1 MGDSSVNIRIM
12 VLCAEGDRVSVE
24 RALNR
29 EVKLIFDKHNIN
41 MPFPQVVINKPIE
54 FEKATDEQKKKAERF
69 AQEQK
74 ELTDDM
80 MEEMSDDDDR

>member
-1 MGDSSVNIRIM
+1 
-12 VLCAEGDRVSVE
+12 
-24 RALNR
+24 
-29 EVKLIFDKHNIN
+29 

-80 MEEMSDDDDR
+80 MEEMSDDDR